1 MPRNCELAPG
11 VDWSRA
17 QEMNMTGFTQ
27 NEPPNVGKDV
37 QVKGSLTSEDGGFY
51 AIIISAIIFLIAAL
65 SGHLA

>member
-1 MPRNCELAPG
+1 MPCDCELAQE
-11 VDWSRA
+11 DDRSRA
-17 QEMNMTGFTQ
+17 QEMNMAGFTQ

-51 AIIISAIIFLIAAL
+51 TIIVSAIIFLIAAL

>member
-11 VDWSRA
+11 DDWSRA

>member
-1 MPRNCELAPG
+1 VRSG
-11 VDWSRA
+11 RGA
-17 QEMNMTGFTQ
+17 QEIKMAGFTQ

-51 AIIISAIIFLIAAL
+51 TIIVSAIIFLIAAL

>member
-1 MPRNCELAPG
+1 MA
-11 VDWSRA
+11 
-17 QEMNMTGFTQ
+17 GFTQ

-65 SGHLA
+65 TGHLA

>member
-11 VDWSRA
+11 EDWSRA

>member
-1 MPRNCELAPG
+1 
-11 VDWSRA
+11 
-17 QEMNMTGFTQ
+17 MNMTGFTQ